1 MTYQETL
8 DFMFSQLPM
17 YHRIGAA
24 AYKADIQPT
33 IDMMEA
39 LGNPERKFKSIH
51 VAGTNGKGSVSHF
64 LASILQEAGYKVG
77 LYTSPHLVDFRERIR
92 INGEMIPEQEV
103 VDFITHHPSLITEKH
118 LSFFEMTVG
127 LAFDYF
133 AREMVDIAVI
143 EVGMGGRLDSTNV
156 MPPAPPLNQGRC
168 PQDGGVILSVITN
181 IGLDHTQFLGDTL
194 EKIAFEK
201 AGIIKPGVH
210 VVIGETQPETKPVF
224 ERVAAERHAP
234 ITFADQHWHVRTSA
248 GNRDESRLLF
258 DVERRHPAGNTSEP
272 PQPQWRCGLVSQ
284 LAGSYQLKNLAT
296 VFEAVRQL
304 PLPLNGH
311 IVERGI
317 ARVVDNTH
325 LHGRWQ
331 VIANRPLTICETAHN
346 APGID
351 AMLGKLATMHFARLH
366 VIYGCVNDKD
376 YRKILTHLHTEFAK
390 LGKPFDW
397 RFSQPSVPR
406 QLPVAD
412 LQSAARDLGID
423 GPAFPNV
430 KDAIADAQQHWQVT
444 NYLLPIKKPP
454 PNSRAAATI
463 TCNKPSIS
471 RAGLRCRA
479 AFPSSPV
486 RLQVRGSVRVSL
498 RAAGAHLCRPVEYT
512 TCPDTRCSG

>member
-1 MTYQETL
+1 MNYQETL
-8 DFMFSQLPM
+8 DYMFAQLPM

-92 INGEMIPEQEV
+92 INGEMIPQQSV
-103 VDFITHHPSLITEKH
+103 VDFVEANMHLFSDLH

-133 AREMVDIAVI
+133 AKEKVDIAVI

-156 MPPAPPLNQGRC
+156 ITPL
-168 PQDGGVILSVITN
+168 LSVITN
-181 IGLDHTQFLGDTL
+181 IGLDHTQFLGNTL
-194 EKIAFEK
+194 EEIAFEK
-201 AGIIKPGVH
+201 AGIIKPGVP

-224 ERVAAERHAP
+224 ERVAAERHSP

-248 GNRDESRLLF
+248 GNRDERRLLF
-258 DVERRHPAGNTSEP
+258 DVLDLDMAGDREDDE
-272 PQPQWRCGLVSQ
+272 WRCGLVSQ

-296 VFEAVRQL
+296 VFEAVRRL

-331 VIANRPLTICETAHN
+331 VIANHPLTICETAHN

-351 AMLGKLATMHFARLH
+351 AMLGKLATMHFSRLH

-376 YRKILTHLHTEFAK
+376 YRKILTHLHTEFSK
-390 LGKPFDW
+390 LGKPYDW

-430 KDAIADAQQHWQVT
+430 KDAIADAQQKADDQDLVLVT
-444 NYLLPIKKPP
+444 G
-454 PNSRAAATI
+454 
-463 TCNKPSIS
+463 SIFLI
-471 RAGLRCRA
+471 ADALA
-479 AFPSSPV
+479 
-486 RLQVRGSVRVSL
+486 
-498 RAAGAHLCRPVEYT
+498 
-512 TCPDTRCSG
+512 D

>member
-1 MTYQETL
+1 MNYQETL
-8 DFMFSQLPM
+8 DFMFAQLPM

-33 IDMMEA
+33 IDMMAA
-39 LGNPERKFKSIH
+39 LGNPERKFRSIH

-92 INGEMIPEQEV
+92 INGEMIPKVDV
-103 VDFITHHPSLITEKH
+103 VDFVEAHRQLFADLH

-127 LAFDYF
+127 MAFDYF
-133 AREMVDIAVI
+133 AKEKVDIAIV

-156 MPPAPPLNQGRC
+156 ITPL
-168 PQDGGVILSVITN
+168 LSVITN

-194 EKIAFEK
+194 EKIAVEK
-201 AGIIKPGVH
+201 AGIIKPGVP

-224 ERVAAERHAP
+224 ERIAAERHAP
-234 ITFADQHWHVRTSA
+234 ITFADQHWHLRVD
-248 GNRDESRLLF
+248 GNNHDESRLLF
-258 DVERRHPAGNTSEP
+258 DVQPMERRLPACDCDEKPLSE
-272 PQPQWRCGLVSQ
+272 WHCGLVSQ

-296 VFEAVRQL
+296 VFEAVDLLRGNSQFSILNSQL
-304 PLPLNGH
+304 EN
-311 IVERGI
+311 GI

-331 VIANRPLTICETAHN
+331 VIANKPLTICETAHN

-351 AMLGKLATMHFARLH
+351 AMLGKLSTMHFARLH

-430 KDAIADAQQHWQVT
+430 KDAISDARQNAAPSDLVLVTGSIFLIADA
-444 NYLLPIKKPP
+444 L
-454 PNSRAAATI
+454 A
-463 TCNKPSIS
+463 
-471 RAGLRCRA
+471 
-479 AFPSSPV
+479 
-486 RLQVRGSVRVSL
+486 
-498 RAAGAHLCRPVEYT
+498 
-512 TCPDTRCSG
+512 